1 MLLAHEKQ
9 GFRGLKGL
17 PVKLG
22 ILSRLMV
29 PVGNVRSGGAGFGG

>member
-1 MLLAHEKQ
+1 MKSKDLE
-9 GFRGLKGL
+9 GLKGL

-22 ILSRLMV
+22 ILSRLVV